1 MDENL
6 EVLFVLSVCVWLM
19 VTLQV
24 LNGCKWVAVC
34 IIRILYIYYK
44 YVYNYRHIL
53 RHTLGFHMFGLWE
66 CGPGGL
72 QDYTPQLQPSSIKF
86 GLQMLSA
93 F

>member
-1 MDENL
+1 MDVNGL
-6 EVLFVLSVCVWLM
+6 QCVLYVYYRY
-19 VTLQV
+19 
-24 LNGCKWVAVC
+24 
-34 IIRILYIYYK
+34 IYIYYK

-53 RHTLGFHMFGLWE
+53 RHALGFHMFGLWE
-66 CGPGGL
+66 FGPGGL